1 MTPAVSR
8 AIATDTTAEVLDVL
22 WGLGSGRRAR
32 ALLREGRR
40 VEILALDVEPSRP
53 ELAQVVVSACER
65 LRAAQGEG
73 RLRVV
78 VGTPSGFAQRWH
90 ELGNGGA
97 AVTMHVDL
105 AALASV
111 PPAARDLAQTIE
123 RLHLERLDLHRF
135 AARMRRNLVDNV
147 DALASAS
154 PLSCW
159 AGAGA
164 GRPAFVLAAGP
175 SARASMPWLA
185 EARALGPVVAVD
197 TALPLCREFGVPIDC
212 LVSVDPHASSRVHLQ
227 RGADGVHA
235 LAFQPFCTPAL
246 VGAVGERV
254 LALPAGDALC
264 DRAAIE
270 LGLPSLPV
278 AGTVLLYAL
287 QIAAALGCDPVIL
300 VGADFAH
307 VGGRSH
313 AEGTATAHL
322 APPTGEVIAD
332 ARGVAVPTS
341 SALRRFAGVIAR
353 HIDRSG
359 ARHWRVEGGGAHLA
373 GARTVELAA
382 VGRWVRRA
390 ARGRA
395 PTRWLPRPVAPP
407 AAVVA
412 DRRATWLRLL
422 GEFDGA

>member
-1 MTPAVSR
+1 MTWAVSR
-8 AIATDTTAEVLDVL
+8 ADSSVEVLDVL

-53 ELAQVVVSACER
+53 ELAQVIVSACDR
-65 LRAAQGEG
+65 LRVAQGDG

-78 VGTPSGFAQRWH
+78 VGTPSGFAQRWR
-90 ELGNGGA
+90 ELGLGGA

-111 PPAARDLAQTIE
+111 PPAARELAQTIE
-123 RLHLERLDLHRF
+123 RLHLERLDLQRF
-135 AARMRRNLVDNV
+135 GARMRQNLVDNV
-147 DALASAS
+147 DALATAS

-159 AGAGA
+159 AGAAA

-175 SARASMPWLA
+175 SARASMSWLA
-185 EARALGPVVAVD
+185 DARALGPVVAVD

-212 LVSVDPHASSRVHLQ
+212 LVSVDPHAGSRVHLQ
-227 RGADGVHA
+227 RGADEVHA
-235 LAFQPFCTPAL
+235 LAFQPYCTPAL

-264 DRAAIE
+264 DRAASE

-287 QIAAALGCDPVIL
+287 QVAAALGCDPVIL

-307 VGGRSH
+307 VGGRTH
-313 AEGTATAHL
+313 AEGTATAQH
-322 APPTGEVIAD
+322 APPTGETIDD

-341 SALRRFAGVIAR
+341 SALRRFAGDVAR
-353 HIDRSG
+353 HIGRSG

-373 GARTVELAA
+373 GARTVEPAA
-382 VGRWVRRA
+382 VARWVRRA
-390 ARGRA
+390 ARGRV
-395 PTRWLPRPVAPP
+395 PVRWLPPPVAPEG
-407 AAVVA
+407 ATVA
-412 DRRATWLRLL
+412 GRRATWRRLL